1 MTAIGTLNGHKKG
14 VWDLKFSPVDQLLV
28 SGSGDKMVKVWNV
41 GLKQC
46 VATLQG
52 HGSAVV
58 KVSWLNAGLQIAS
71 AATDGVVKLWNL
83 KK

>member
-1 MTAIGTLNGHKKG
+1 
-14 VWDLKFSPVDQLLV
+14 LLV
-28 SGSGDKMVKVWNV
+28 SASSDKTVKVWNV

-52 HGSAVV
+52 HASAVV
-58 KVSWLNAGLQIAS
+58 KVSWLNAGLQVVS
-71 AATDGVVKLWNL
+71 AATDGVVKIWNL